1 MAFSEQKRALG
12 AILCERLAGEAE
24 LLQRGR
30 DFAGKIARKL
40 LFALRILA
48 LRRDRDPARKIVPE
62 STGIEVIFS
71 AFDRCGTAHLW
82 LSSMFGSGIP
92 YFAEARM
99 YGALRPV
106 INRVLRC
113 GKMVLGGVHAGK
125 IVGLPT
131 ASRLLK
137 VRRSMDRKGCRVAD
151 VHDPIALELFKNAVF
166 SIADEMALTVFRT
179 TYSGVLKDNM
189 DYSTGFADADG
200 KLAAQGLTLPGHL
213 GSVPTAM
220 ESIMRHFRDDMAPG
234 DVFIMNDP
242 FDGGMHL
249 PDIFIFKP
257 LYHAGE
263 RLAFA
268 CTVCHHTDVGGRV
281 AGSNAS
287 DSTEIYA
294 EGLRIAPMKLYEAGK
309 INKTIMTF
317 IEKNVRLPVQVF
329 GDLRAQ
335 LAACHIAEKQFA
347 EIVARYGP
355 KQTTLYLK
363 EIIDYAERLTRA
375 ALLQLPDGEWSFEDW
390 IDDDGVDY
398 GKPIRLFVTI
408 RKTGDHMVVD
418 WTGTN
423 RQVKGAINNTLSYT
437 KAAAYTG
444 VRSVLPPGIPNNEG
458 VFRAIEVICP
468 PGTVGNGVLPAACAA
483 RGLTGFRMVD
493 CMFGALAMMLPDRV
507 KAAGD
512 GGNTG
517 ISIGGYHE
525 DRKPFV
531 YVDFTC
537 GAWGARPWADGLDG
551 NSHMFANMAS
561 HSIEVTEAEHPIQ
574 LTAYEFVPD
583 KAGAGKYRG
592 GVPFRR
598 DYVFQEHEGV
608 LQVRSDR
615 RDHRPFG
622 LYGGSPG
629 APSENYL
636 NPDTENR
643 LLPSKL
649 TINIKLG
656 DVFRHVLAGAGGW
669 GDPLERDPAAVLR
682 DVRNELLS
690 PEKAAADYGVIVNVR
705 DWTIDQA
712 ATARRREE
720 IRKAR
725 DWEAVPKVQWHD
737 PVPLARAAE

>member
-1 MAFSEQKRALG
+1 MDSGESVTAASVRNVSYTHNAFT
-12 AILCERLAGEAE
+12 
-24 LLQRGR
+24 
-30 DFAGKIARKL
+30 F
-40 LFALRILA
+40 
-48 LRRDRDPARKIVPE
+48 
-62 STGIEVIFS
+62 
-71 AFDRCGTAHLW
+71 
-82 LSSMFGSGIP
+82 
-92 YFAEARM
+92 
-99 YGALRPV
+99 
-106 INRVLRC
+106 
-113 GKMVLGGVHAGK
+113 
-125 IVGLPT
+125 
-131 ASRLLK
+131 
-137 VRRSMDRKGCRVAD
+137 
-151 VHDPIALELFKNAVF
+151 ELFKNAIF
-166 SIADEMALTVFRT
+166 SITDEMALTVFRT

-189 DYSTGFADADG
+189 DYSTGFATADG
-200 KLAAQGLTLPGHL
+200 KLVAQGLSLPGHL

-220 ESIMRHFRDDMAPG
+220 EAVMRHFGDDMRPG

-257 LYHAGE
+257 LYHEGE

-268 CTVCHHTDVGGRV
+268 ATVCHHSDVGGRV

-294 EGLRIAPMKLYEAGK
+294 EGLRIAPLKLYDAGAL
-309 INKTIMTF
+309 NTTLMTI

-335 LAACHIAEKQFA
+335 LAACHIAETQFS
-347 EIVARYGP
+347 ELIEKYGVDDT
-355 KQTTLYLK
+355 KLFMR
-363 EIIDYAERLTRA
+363 EMIDYAERLTRS
-375 ALLQLPDGEWSFEDW
+375 ALERLPDGEWSFEDW

-398 GKPIRLFVTI
+398 GKAIRLFVTI
-408 RKTGDHMVVD
+408 RKKGSNVIVD
-418 WTGTN
+418 WTGTSA
-423 RQVKGAINNTLSYT
+423 QVRGAINSTLSYT
-437 KAAAYTG
+437 KSASYTG
-444 VRSVLPPGIPNNEG
+444 IRSVLPAGIPNNEG

-468 PGTVGNGVLPAACAA
+468 SGTVGNGVLPAACAA

-507 KAAGD
+507 PAAGD

-517 ISIGGYHE
+517 ISIGGYYV

-537 GAWGARPWADGLDG
+537 GAWGGRPWADGLDG

-561 HSIEVTEAEHPIQ
+561 QSVEVTEAEHPIS
-574 LTAYEFVPD
+574 LLSYEFVSD

-598 DYVFQEHEGV
+598 DYRFNEVGGV

-629 APSENYL
+629 RPSENYL
-636 NPDTENR
+636 NPETENR
-643 LLPSKL
+643 ALPAKF
-649 TINIKLG
+649 TMDIRKG

-669 GDPLERDPAAVLR
+669 GDPLERDPRAVLK

-690 PEKAAADYGVIVNVR
+690 VAKAAADYGVVVDTER
-705 DWTIDQA
+705 WTVDQVASMDCRARIRA
-712 ATARRREE
+712 ARG
-720 IRKAR
+720 
-725 DWEAVPKVQWHD
+725 WQHVPTVQWHD
-737 PVPLARAAE
+737 PVVSTHATE